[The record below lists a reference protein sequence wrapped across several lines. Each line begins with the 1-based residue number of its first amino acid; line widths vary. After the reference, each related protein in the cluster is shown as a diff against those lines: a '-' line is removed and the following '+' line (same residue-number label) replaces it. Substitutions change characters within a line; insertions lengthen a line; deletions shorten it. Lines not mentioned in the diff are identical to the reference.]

1 LIDRMWRTEQQGK
14 VPREFLESVV
24 FSNLGAKRSSVL
36 VRPGHGLDNAVI
48 SLGGKKVLLVTS
60 DPLSVIPSIGLKE
73 SAWLSVHLI
82 ASDLTT
88 SGVSPQFAMLDL
100 NLPPEMG
107 LPSVGTYLKA
117 IGDECKKLGIAI
129 AGGHTGRYPGSGY
142 TVVGGGMM
150 FSVAERDA
158 YVTPAMAR
166 PGDSVLITKGA
177 AIGATAILSH
187 SFPERVR
194 ENAGAA
200 MLRKAKSR
208 LRDCSTVRDAQVAAS
223 VGLRECVTSM
233 HDATEGGVLGG
244 LSELSSACGLPV
256 IVRSERIHVP
266 EEAAAVCGAFGL
278 DPLTTL
284 SEGTL
289 VITCRPGSVED
300 VRAALAKE
308 KVESYEIGSV
318 GQRRQG
324 TGLWVSLG
332 GSKPEPHTPNPDG
345 YWKAYADAM
354 GRGPKNTRKLP

>member
-1 LIDRMWRTEQQGK
+1 LIDQRWPPSQQGK

-24 FSNLGAKRSSVL
+24 FSNLGAKRSALL
-36 VRPGHGLDNAVI
+36 VKPGHGLDNAVV

-107 LPSVGTYLKA
+107 LSEIGTFVKA
-117 IGDECKKLGIAI
+117 IGDECKKLDIAI

-150 FSVAERDA
+150 FSVTERDA

-166 PGDSVLITKGA
+166 PGDCVLITKGA
-177 AIGATAILSH
+177 AIGATAVLSNA
-187 SFPERVR
+187 FPETVR
-194 ENAGAA
+194 EKAGAA
-200 MLRKAKSR
+200 GLRKAKSR
-208 LRDCSTVRDAQVAAS
+208 LRDCSTVKDARVAAS
-223 VGLRECVTSM
+223 MGLRENVTSM

-244 LSELSSACGLPV
+244 LFELSSACGLPV
-256 IVRSERIHVP
+256 IIKSERIHVP
-266 EEAAAVCGAFGL
+266 EEASAVCKAFSL

-289 VITCRPGSVED
+289 IITCRPAVVGD
-300 VRAALAKE
+300 LTAALAQNR
-308 KVESYEIGSV
+308 VESYEIGSI
-318 GQRRQG
+318 GQRSQ
-324 TGLWVSLG
+324 TNGLWVSAR
-332 GSKPEPHTPNPDG
+332 GSKPRLLVPSSDA
-345 YWKAYADAM
+345 YWAAYSDSVR
-354 GRGPKNTRKLP
+354 RGLK

>member
-1 LIDRMWRTEQQGK
+1 MTYQRWPSSQQGK
-14 VPREFLESVV
+14 VPRDFLESVV
-24 FSNLGAKRSSVL
+24 FSNLGAKRGALL
-36 VRPGHGLDNAVI
+36 VKPGHGLDNAVV
-48 SLGGKKVLLVTS
+48 SLGERKVLLVTS

-73 SAWLSVHLI
+73 SAWLSVHLL

-88 SGVSPQFAMLDL
+88 GGVSPQFAMLDL

-107 LPSVGTYLKA
+107 LPEIGTYVKA

-177 AIGATAILSH
+177 AIGATAVLSNA
-187 SFPERVR
+187 FPETVR
-194 ENAGAA
+194 READAA
-200 MLRKAKSR
+200 VLKKAKSR
-208 LRDCSTVRDAQVAAS
+208 LRDCSTVKDARVAAAM
-223 VGLRECVTSM
+223 GLRESVTSM

-244 LSELSSACGLPV
+244 LFELSSACGLPV
-256 IVRSERIHVP
+256 VIKSERIHVP
-266 EEAAAVCGAFGL
+266 EEAAAVCRAFSL

-289 VITCRPGSVED
+289 IITCRPAVVGALT
-300 VRAALAKE
+300 AALARKG
-308 KVESYEIGSV
+308 VESYEIGSI
-318 GQRRQG
+318 GQRSQ
-324 TGLWVSLG
+324 TKGLWVSSR
-332 GSKPEPHTPNPDG
+332 GSRPEQVVPRADG
-345 YWKAYADAM
+345 YWAAYFDAVRL
-354 GRGPKNTRKLP
+354 GLK